1 MSQNSLSQSHNSA
14 SGTGML
20 AQKGNFSNAFIVNK
34 QHSNPWIIDSR
45 ASDHITGDGTIFH
58 EYNPCNEKYTVKIA
72 DGSLS
77 KVVGIGSIRV
87 TNDLN
92 LNSVLHV
99 PNLDYNLLSINKL
112 AHDLH
117 CEAKF
122 FSNLCKF

>member
-1 MSQNSLSQSHNSA
+1 MS
-14 SGTGML
+14 T
-20 AQKGNFSNAFIVNK
+20 
-34 QHSNPWIIDSR
+34 
-45 ASDHITGDGTIFH
+45 T
-58 EYNPCNEKYTVKIA
+58 YTVRIA

-92 LNSVLHV
+92 LNFVLHV